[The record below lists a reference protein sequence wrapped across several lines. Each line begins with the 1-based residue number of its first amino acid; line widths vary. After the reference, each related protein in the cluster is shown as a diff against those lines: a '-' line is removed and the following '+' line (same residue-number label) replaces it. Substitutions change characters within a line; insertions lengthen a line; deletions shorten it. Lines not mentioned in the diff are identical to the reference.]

1 MAEYKATRDR
11 NRPPT
16 HPGIAMD
23 DILGDLPVSKT
34 EIAAMLGISR
44 NQLHSL
50 LTARKPLS
58 AEIAVRVAAL
68 LGGSPESWLRM
79 QADHDA
85 WHAARAIDVRG
96 IKRLAVG

>member
-1 MAEYKATRDR
+1 MTGYKAARDR

-16 HPGIAMD
+16 HPGTAMD
-23 DILGDLPVSKT
+23 DILGDLHVSKT

-44 NQLHSL
+44 QQLHNL
-50 LTARKPLS
+50 LSARRPLA
-58 AEIAVRVAAL
+58 AEIAVRVAKL

-85 WHAARAIDVRG
+85 WHAARAVDVSG
-96 IKRLAVG
+96 IKRLEPV